1 MDERPH
7 ESTGGDGGKPGGRKG
22 NDDQETGPGW
32 KDPRGAV
39 LVIMAGLVAITAIGL
54 AAVLVLA
61 LALDSG
67 EATVAAGTS
76 AFGVIGSIVGAYFG
90 VKLGTEQATTATES
104 TAQTAQAAAT
114 ATKEHAQAMQA
125 TATAVKEQ
133 STAMQQQATTA
144 VAAALQVDRNDAKAA
159 EAIQRTLTGK
169 A

>member
-1 MDERPH
+1 MDERQH
-7 ESTGGDGGKPGGRKG
+7 ESTGGREGEPGGRTG
-22 NDDQETGPGW
+22 NDDQKPAPSWT
-32 KDPRGAV
+32 DPRGAV
-39 LVIMAGLVAITAIGL
+39 WVIMAGLVAITVIGL

-90 VKLGTEQATTATES
+90 VKLGTEQATAATEG

-125 TATAVKEQ
+125 TANAVKEQ
-133 STAMQQQATTA
+133 ATAMQQQATTA
-144 VAAALQVDRNDAKAA
+144 VTAALQVDRHDAEAT
-159 EAIQRTLTGK
+159 EAIQRTLTGNP
-169 A
+169 